1 VVAVAASGVLILWR
15 LGNQRWFS
23 NDEWDFLSTRH
34 LTDVGDL
41 FRPHNEHWTTLPI
54 VAFRLVWSVNGL
66 RSYWPYQVLSVGAHL
81 SAVVLLR
88 VVMRRAGVR
97 PWFATVAA
105 GSLLLFGPG
114 AQDIVEAFQITFV
127 GAFAFG
133 PVQLVLADHDGP
145 VDRNDWLGLAAGAA
159 ALLCSGIGL
168 TMALTVGVAVLIRRG
183 WRLALFH
190 TVPLGAMYGVWWLIE
205 RPPAGHNPLGASVTY
220 IAGSLNCP
228 TPVYDGPNVTQNGQ
242 QWTVDLQCD
251 LEASPQVADAFMNM
265 VVSANHLFG
274 PDSGASSPEAL
285 NFFLGLKVEFSIGG
299 LVFSTDLFVGQGN
312 SSRGGND
319 WWIGGTVLG
328 CDGSQALIAFSEP
341 DEAVLQVLAVDT
353 SASGAFVLDP
363 YWTSLQPL
371 PDQSAWMAGL
381 DPTLSIGAINLPG
394 SHDSAAIGGWTRFW
408 TTQSLSLTDQFN
420 AGVRLFDIRV
430 AVRQPEPDGPYVFYT
445 CHGDA
450 GAEID
455 ANLFQ
460 TLESAL
466 DELQAVLQ
474 PEGTQ
479 EFIVMSLKIDDDG
492 GFSPYEFVA
501 DLETL
506 LTGIDNLLCS
516 PSLPTVGQAQGKI
529 YVVNRVRDLNL
540 AAADLAIPDNTP
552 GDLLTASSDHRF
564 SVYVQ
569 DQYEDYDGNPV
580 TVKLGLYQDAVQAG
594 TAADVLLNFASGTTC
609 VVFGVY
615 IDQFILQW
623 LGASPA
629 ATRPARLGWTLHD
642 FVDAAYGTDK
652 YGAMSLIQIVVASN
666 FGYAAYPETF
676 NPFAPGA
683 VLPTAPSRALRR
695 AFRARRAALRAEAAS
710 SSVPARAPE
719 NTPA

>member
-1 VVAVAASGVLILWR
+1 M
-15 LGNQRWFS
+15 
-23 NDEWDFLSTRH
+23 
-34 LTDVGDL
+34 
-41 FRPHNEHWTTLPI
+41 TTT
-54 VAFRLVWSVNGL
+54 
-66 RSYWPYQVLSVGAHL
+66 SYVYLES
-81 SAVVLLR
+81 
-88 VVMRRAGVR
+88 
-97 PWFATVAA
+97 
-105 GSLLLFGPG
+105 
-114 AQDIVEAFQITFV
+114 QDILSMTYV
-127 GAFAFG
+127 
-133 PVQLVLADHDGP
+133 P
-145 VDRNDWLGLAAGAA
+145 N
-159 ALLCSGIGL
+159 S
-168 TMALTVGVAVLIRRG
+168 LTVGASGQWPDPDVSPGDGG
-183 WRLALFH
+183 WRIAVTCDL
-190 TVPLGAMYGVWWLIE
+190 TNST
-205 RPPAGHNPLGASVTY
+205 PPAVSFNNLIPSQNNLWGSHSGGPRPAQLNFWFAVDVIFQAGSGSFTTRILLGQGHKKSGNNWWIGGTSICNGAHDKEVVCIDEQANLVQVLTLQSLDVDHYKLTAWFPRVTQATDAAATLPTVANSPAGSPSISVMSLTSDYITNVTY
-220 IAGSLNCP
+220 IAGSLNCS
-228 TPVYDGPNVTQNGQ
+228 TPVYDGPNVTQNGL

-265 VVSANHLFG
+265 VVSANHVFG

-312 SSRGGND
+312 SSGGGND

-552 GDLLTASSDHRF
+552 GDLLPASSDHRF

-710 SSVPARAPE
+710 SNVPARAPE